1 LNLDIIVKIAK
12 SQYGN
17 AGKYMAIFDVNKPML
32 RNPNKRVQSFL
43 FCLPSGAGKP
53 GLLKD
58 AGVTL
63 IRGKTI
69 QIARALLVTAGSE
82 GSDRK

>member
-1 LNLDIIVKIAK
+1 
-12 SQYGN
+12 
-17 AGKYMAIFDVNKPML
+17 ML
-32 RNPNKRVQSFL
+32 LPFIG
-43 FCLPSGAGKP
+43 LPSGAGKP
-53 GLLKD
+53 GLLQE

-69 QIARALLVTAGSE
+69 RIARALLVTAGSE

>member
-1 LNLDIIVKIAK
+1 MQGQQWLCLI
-12 SQYGN
+12 
-17 AGKYMAIFDVNKPML
+17 
-32 RNPNKRVQSFL
+32 
-43 FCLPSGAGKP
+43 CLPSGAGKP

>member
-1 LNLDIIVKIAK
+1 MRLDY
-12 SQYGN
+12 SE
-17 AGKYMAIFDVNKPML
+17 P
-32 RNPNKRVQSFL
+32 L

-53 GLLKD
+53 GLLKE
-58 AGVTL
+58 AGVTP

-69 QIARALLVTAGSE
+69 RIARALLVTVGSE